1 MAIKS
6 FKRYEKKY
14 LLTGE
19 QYEKLIPRL
28 LEYMKMDDH
37 CVNNSYSIY
46 NIYYDTDDNSVIRHS
61 ISKPYYKEKL
71 RLRSYK
77 IPQSPSDKVFLAVS
91 YTHLRAHE
99 TIGLRIL
106 YALHHSGKIN
116 KIVNKRRAIITLE
129 EAYNFLEFGERPKCT
144 DFITEQVIN
153 EIEYYLSH
161 TKVNPTVYI
170 GYNRIAFFGKEDKDF
185 RLTID
190 SKIITRRE
198 DLFLESGCH
207 GTDILKPN
215 GYAVIFTI
223 ILCAVMIILD
233 GLNFAMPK
241 SKAMV
246 LKITVPE
253 DLNFEGVFDEI
264 LNTNTTSWNM
274 VKVSTRDFGA
284 LYELNYSIHLKNDV
298 NQKKFIDSLRVR
310 NGNLNIS
317 LTSCG
322 SEDKIF
328 N

>member
-77 IPQSPSDKVFLAVS
+77 IPQSPSDKVFLE
-91 YTHLRAHE
+91 LKK
-99 TIGLRIL
+99 
-106 YALHHSGKIN
+106 KIN

-185 RLTID
+185 GLTID

-233 GLNFAMPK
+233 SLNFAMPK
-241 SKAMV
+241 SKAKV

-298 NQKKFIDSLRVR
+298 NQKKFIDSLRVI

>member
-77 IPQSPSDKVFLAVS
+77 IPQSPSDKVFLE
-91 YTHLRAHE
+91 LKK
-99 TIGLRIL
+99 
-106 YALHHSGKIN
+106 KIN

-233 GLNFAMPK
+233 SLNFAMPK
-241 SKAMV
+241 SKAMI

>member
-1 MAIKS
+1 
-6 FKRYEKKY
+6 
-14 LLTGE
+14 
-19 QYEKLIPRL
+19 
-28 LEYMKMDDH
+28 MKMDDH

-77 IPQSPSDKVFLAVS
+77 IPQSPSDKVFLE
-91 YTHLRAHE
+91 LKK
-99 TIGLRIL
+99 
-106 YALHHSGKIN
+106 KIN

-161 TKVNPTVYI
+161 TKVNPTIYI

-215 GYAVIFTI
+215 EYLMEVKILGAIPMWLTEIF
-223 ILCAVMIILD
+223 
-233 GLNFAMPK
+233 
-241 SKAMV
+241 SE
-246 LKITVPE
+246 LKIY
-253 DLNFEGVFDEI
+253 
-264 LNTNTTSWNM
+264 NTHFSKYGNEYMTYCQEQN
-274 VKVSTRDFGA
+274 
-284 LYELNYSIHLKNDV
+284 NHNKN
-298 NQKKFIDSLRVR
+298 RR
-310 NGNLNIS
+310 
-317 LTSCG
+317 
-322 SEDKIF
+322 EKIC
-328 N
+328 

>member
-14 LLTGE
+14 LLTGD

-77 IPQSPSDKVFLAVS
+77 IPQSPSDKVFLE
-91 YTHLRAHE
+91 LKK
-99 TIGLRIL
+99 
-106 YALHHSGKIN
+106 KIN

-190 SKIITRRE
+190 SKIITLRE

-233 GLNFAMPK
+233 SLNFAMPK

-274 VKVSTRDFGA
+274 VKVSIRDFSA

>member
-77 IPQSPSDKVFLAVS
+77 IPQSPSDKVFLE
-91 YTHLRAHE
+91 LKK
-99 TIGLRIL
+99 
-106 YALHHSGKIN
+106 KIN
-116 KIVNKRRAIITLE
+116 KFVNKRRAIITLE

-233 GLNFAMPK
+233 SLNFAMPK

>member
-1 MAIKS
+1 M
-6 FKRYEKKY
+6 KK
-14 LLTGE
+14 
-19 QYEKLIPRL
+19 
-28 LEYMKMDDH
+28 
-37 CVNNSYSIY
+37 
-46 NIYYDTDDNSVIRHS
+46 
-61 ISKPYYKEKL
+61 
-71 RLRSYK
+71 
-77 IPQSPSDKVFLAVS
+77 
-91 YTHLRAHE
+91 
-99 TIGLRIL
+99 
-106 YALHHSGKIN
+106 KIN

-233 GLNFAMPK
+233 SLNFAMPK
-241 SKAMV
+241 SKAKV

-298 NQKKFIDSLRVR
+298 NQKNSSIH
-310 NGNLNIS
+310 
-317 LTSCG
+317 
-322 SEDKIF
+322 
-328 N
+328 

>member
-77 IPQSPSDKVFLAVS
+77 IPQSPSDKVFLE
-91 YTHLRAHE
+91 LKK
-99 TIGLRIL
+99 
-106 YALHHSGKIN
+106 KIN

-233 GLNFAMPK
+233 SLNFAMPK
-241 SKAMV
+241 SKAKV

-274 VKVSTRDFGA
+274 VKVRTRDFGA